1 MKNKFYYPI
10 LFSIALLSVACVPS
24 KKMIY
29 FQELENVKI
38 EETIVNYEP
47 KLQVGDMLNVSV
59 SAIDI
64 EAVQP
69 FNLFVGSGDSATA
82 MSYLVNIDGEL
93 NFPVLGKI
101 KVEGFT
107 NKEITDLLT
116 KRLSDYIKN
125 PVVNVR
131 LINFKVSVLG
141 EVGRPGTYPVTNERI
156 SIIEAISLARDLTIQ
171 GKRANVLLVREEHG
185 KRVFVNIDLT
195 NKKLFN
201 SPYYYLAQ
209 NDVVYV
215 APNKAKMNASAASP
229 NTGIIISAISVL
241 ISLIAILTR

>member
-1 MKNKFYYPI
+1 
-10 LFSIALLSVACVPS
+10 
-24 KKMIY
+24 
-29 FQELENVKI
+29 
-38 EETIVNYEP
+38 
-47 KLQVGDMLNVSV
+47 
-59 SAIDI
+59 
-64 EAVQP
+64 
-69 FNLFVGSGDSATA
+69 

>member
-1 MKNKFYYPI
+1 M

-29 FQELENVKI
+29 FQEIENVKI
-38 EETIVNYEP
+38 EETVVNYEP
-47 KLQVGDMLNVSV
+47 KLQVGDMLNISV

-107 NKEITDLLT
+107 NKEVTDLLT

-141 EVGRPGTYPVTNERI
+141 EVRDPGTYPVTNERI
-156 SIIEAISLARDLTIQ
+156 SIIEALSLAGDLTIQ
-171 GKRANVLLVREEHG
+171 GKRANVLLVREEQG

-195 NKKLFN
+195 NKQLFN

-215 APNKAKMNASAASP
+215 APNKTKINNSGIGTS
-229 NTGIIISAISVL
+229 TGIIFSAISVL

>member
-10 LFSIALLSVACVPS
+10 VFSIALLSVACVPS

-29 FQELENVKI
+29 FQEIENVKI

-47 KLQVGDMLNVSV
+47 KLQIGDVLNVSV

-64 EAVQP
+64 EAALP
-69 FNLFVGSGDSATA
+69 FNLYEGTGTSATP

-156 SIIEAISLARDLTIQ
+156 SIIEALSLAGDLTIQ
-171 GKRANVLLVREEHG
+171 GKRANVLLVREEQG

-195 NKKLFN
+195 NKQLFN

-215 APNKAKMNASAASP
+215 APNKTKINNSGVGA
-229 NTGIIISAISVL
+229 NTGVVFSAISIL
-241 ISLIAILTR
+241 ISIIGILIR